1 MTYPPRIRSF
11 WRDLCYIG
19 FRGIAKSVYYNLRF
33 FPFRI
38 ALKFPLLIS
47 GRAHVV
53 NPRRN
58 AIEINA
64 SRIYRGMIRLGT
76 AMADHCYRGEYFLRI
91 DGKLIINGSGFH
103 VFGSFGTIE
112 IRQSGVLQ
120 IGDNFSI
127 GEFHKI
133 VVSTNSKIGNNNM
146 HAFNNTYIDSDTHP
160 IFNKEGQR
168 INPAKGFFIGDD
180 VWIAS
185 RCTLLKGAEIADGD
199 VIGAGSIINKKLIEK
214 NAIYIGNTCI
224 RQHIRWSRQ
233 EV

>member
-1 MTYPPRIRSF
+1 MLYPPRIKNL

-19 FRGIAKSVYYNLRF
+19 IRGIVKSIYYNFRF
-33 FPFRI
+33 FPFRTAI
-38 ALKFPLLIS
+38 KLPLFIC

-58 AIEINA
+58 AIEIRA
-64 SRIYRGMIRLGT
+64 PRIYRGMIRFAT

-91 DGKLIINGSGFH
+91 NGKLIIKGSGFH
-103 VFGSFGTIE
+103 VFGPFGTIE
-112 IRQSGVLQ
+112 IRENGVLE

-127 GEFHKI
+127 GEYHKI

-160 IFNKEGQR
+160 IFNREGQR

-180 VWIAS
+180 VWIATH
-185 RCTLLKGAEIADGD
+185 CTILKGAEIPDGD
-199 VIGAGSIINKKLIEK
+199 VIGAGSIINKRLIET
-214 NAIYIGNTCI
+214 NAVYVGSTCV
-224 RQHIRWSRQ
+224 RQDIRWSRQ

>member
-1 MTYPPRIRSF
+1 MITPPKIRHLLRELS
-11 WRDLCYIG
+11 YIG
-19 FRGIAKSVYYNLRF
+19 LRGIIRSVYYNFRF
-33 FPFRI
+33 FPFRTAI
-38 ALKFPLLIS
+38 RFPLFIC

-64 SRIYRGMIRLGT
+64 PRIYRGMVRFAT
-76 AMADHCYRGEYFLRI
+76 AMGDHCYRGEYFLRI

-103 VFGSFGTIE
+103 VFGVFGTIE
-112 IRQSGVLQ
+112 IRSGGVLE

-127 GEFHKI
+127 GEYHKI
-133 VVSTNSKIGNNNM
+133 VVSSHSKIGNNNM

-160 IFNKEGQR
+160 IFNENGQR
-168 INPAKGFFIGDD
+168 INPAKGFFTGNN
-180 VWIAS
+180 VWVSS

-199 VIGAGSIINKKLIEK
+199 VIGAGSIVNKKLTVE
-214 NAIYIGNTCI
+214 NAIYVGNKCI
-224 RQHIRWSRQ
+224 RENIRWNRQ